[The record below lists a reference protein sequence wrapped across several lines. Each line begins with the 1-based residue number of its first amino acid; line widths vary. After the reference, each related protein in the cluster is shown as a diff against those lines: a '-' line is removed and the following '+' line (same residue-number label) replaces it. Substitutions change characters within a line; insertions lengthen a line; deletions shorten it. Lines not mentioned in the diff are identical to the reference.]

1 MKRHPGLL
9 TILAAPVL
17 MVQCAPACDPLPA
30 PPPPVTV
37 EVPPVATSAAPPTSV
52 TSPPTTPSSTTLS
65 EPPVS
70 QQLWPTKVSGR
81 RVVDQFGGTYLMK
94 AFSSW
99 GMAQNLNDSQITE
112 ALEAVARRGFNAV
125 TVAPNGVGIQAEWSK
140 YQNVAGARFFT
151 ATPFASSL
159 GPAWATMDHIVAE
172 SQRLGI
178 TVLFSFFVSFAESG
192 IGPDLV
198 AASQTDAYDYGV
210 AVASRYR
217 GAPNIVWHVE
227 AD

>member
-52 TSPPTTPSSTTLS
+52 TSPSTTATTSTTSVPPRSTSSTSTTSSSATSTSSTTTSSTSAPATPTSSTTLS

-112 ALEAVARRGFNAV
+112 ALEAVARRGFNA
-125 TVAPNGVGIQAEWSK
+125 
-140 YQNVAGARFFT
+140 
-151 ATPFASSL
+151 
-159 GPAWATMDHIVAE
+159 
-172 SQRLGI
+172 
-178 TVLFSFFVSFAESG
+178 
-192 IGPDLV
+192 
-198 AASQTDAYDYGV
+198 
-210 AVASRYR
+210 
-217 GAPNIVWHVE
+217 
-227 AD
+227 